1 MQQLQTDIFLMMQSM
16 KQWERVLYH
25 LKKYGRITNLQC
37 HELYGIR
44 HAPSVIRDLR
54 SKDYKIV
61 NERKHSKN
69 RFGEK
74 VFYDEY
80 VLQKR

>member
-1 MQQLQTDIFLMMQSM
+1 MAYLQTDIFLMMQTM
-16 KQWERVLYH
+16 KQWERVLWH
-25 LKKYGRITNLQC
+25 LEKYGRITNKDC
-37 HELYGIR
+37 HDLYGIR
-44 HAPSVIRDLR
+44 HAPSVIRVLR
-54 SKDYKIV
+54 DKDYKII
-61 NERKHSKN
+61 NERKYEKN